1 MFRVL
6 RPSFNLLQ
14 KQLKVTQCLAIT
26 HIPKVQNFHSS
37 QTSMNDKDK
46 PKELELVEDNFAT
59 RLYKKMFSGV
69 PMAKLKASGYILVT
83 YCTQRTDIVGFFETF
98 DMPDTFYSWFL
109 ITELHIWLIGARLM
123 SEGDAGRAVRNA
135 MVEALWLDCD
145 NRAKAIGDMASSMR
159 SKNIAAIAEEF
170 QAALF
175 IYDEGLVGNDMQLAN
190 ALWRRFF
197 LSMKEVEADSSQLP
211 DPEKILLL
219 VNYVRR
225 VANYLDKA
233 DAVDIIVSTKIEWP
247 PLIEKK

>member
-26 HIPKVQNFHSS
+26 QSPKVQNFHSS

>member
-1 MFRVL
+1 MFRIL

-14 KQLKVTQCLAIT
+14 KQLKITQTLTIT
-26 HIPKVQNFHSS
+26 HSPKVQNFHTS
-37 QTSMNDKDK
+37 QISMNDKDK